1 MFTFNPNDIIDN
13 ICFIEVPMSSLI
25 VRNLDESIVNAL
37 KERAARHHCS
47 MEAEHRQILAEIL
60 LKPARKSFSQ
70 ALSEIPNVG
79 HDNDF
84 ERLADK
90 DDVSNVFD

>member
-1 MFTFNPNDIIDN
+1 M
-13 ICFIEVPMSSLI
+13 CFMGVFMSTLI

-37 KERAARHHCS
+37 KERAAIHHCS

-79 HDNDF
+79 HDDDF
-84 ERLADK
+84 ERLPDE
-90 DDVSNVFD
+90 DDVTHVFD

>member
-1 MFTFNPNDIIDN
+1 MGVF
-13 ICFIEVPMSSLI
+13 MSSLI

-37 KERAARHHCS
+37 KERAALHHCS
-47 MEAEHRQILAEIL
+47 MEAEHRQILAETL

-79 HDNDF
+79 HDDDF
-84 ERLADK
+84 KRLPDSDNIAH
-90 DDVSNVFD
+90 VFD